1 MAGVYTH
8 CSQEAPASRPNQQL
22 LRRVFET
29 FAVLLAIRIFTRPQG
44 RLSHAAGLSFSLWQC
59 QCLCCQTVGGRRFAE
74 AQLVGLIGVRAQVPE
89 GKGSADEERRADI
102 HSCCVLKPPHLVPAL
117 MCFFLCLFLPLLR
130 QLYQLFRKW
139 HQEQH
144 SNRSLEIHL
153 WIQKSNLKWSSI
165 FILSSGFVTSGRTRS
180 C

>member
-22 LRRVFET
+22 LRHVFET

-74 AQLVGLIGVRAQVPE
+74 AQLVGLIGVRARVPE

-117 MCFFLCLFLPLLR
+117 MCFFLCLFLPLLPFWV
-130 QLYQLFRKW
+130 LSF
-139 HQEQH
+139 
-144 SNRSLEIHL
+144 SFT
-153 WIQKSNLKWSSI
+153 NLNVWQGWAVLQSVRAD
-165 FILSSGFVTSGRTRS
+165 SGCEWG
-180 C
+180 